1 MMSICF
7 LSGLTGTL
15 MTGLTSMYFQIKH
28 VFKWQILL
36 NTINLKKMSESV
48 NNITSKD
55 IIELKTLLNEINNLL
70 NRIAPKNNRF
80 QSSDRTE
87 NKYRTEYLTASTVC
101 NMLNVDMHRLTELLT
116 AEQIEHRFTR
126 TGILEI
132 KKDSVLEYIA
142 VQRDDL

>member
-7 LSGLTGTL
+7 LSGLTETL

-36 NTINLKKMSESV
+36 NTINLKKMSESL
-48 NNITSKD
+48 NNISSKD
-55 IIELKTLLNEINNLL
+55 IIELKNLMNEINNLL
-70 NRIAPKNNRF
+70 SRIAPKNNRF
-80 QSSDRTE
+80 QSSERNE
-87 NKYRTEYLTASTVC
+87 NRFNSEYLTASATC
-101 NMLNVDMHRLTELLT
+101 GMLNIDMYRLTELLT

-126 TGILEI
+126 TGILEV